1 MIEDV
6 RNFFGDILSGRIKD
20 ERIALS
26 KEQSDDLRLKLD
38 NLTAE
43 LNRLRSENELL
54 TTDNRDL
61 VIRIRDL
68 DEELK
73 SIKEFSKQGDFV
85 ENMGTLWR
93 KSKEGGFERFPYCKR
108 CSDHPVMTP
117 FGDMF
122 ICDAGHTISDFSRPP
137 KAEHAEGEP
146 APYSR

>member
-1 MIEDV
+1 MIEDA

-43 LNRLRSENELL
+43 FNRLRSQNELL

-61 VIRIRDL
+61 SLRIGDL
-68 DEELK
+68 EAELK
-73 SIKEFSKQGDFV
+73 SIKEASQQGEFV

-122 ICDAGHTISDFSRPP
+122 ICDAGHTISDSSKPP
-137 KAEHAEGEP
+137 KAEQADGESTP
-146 APYSR
+146 